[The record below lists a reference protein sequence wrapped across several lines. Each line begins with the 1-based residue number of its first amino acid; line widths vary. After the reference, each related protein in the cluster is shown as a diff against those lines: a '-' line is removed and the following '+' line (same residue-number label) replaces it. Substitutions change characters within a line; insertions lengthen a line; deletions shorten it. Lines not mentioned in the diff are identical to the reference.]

1 MKMNRVIGDA
11 LVTEKKETL
20 RMIFFELEDKRAYDA
35 SRSRE
40 VSSLPF

>member
-11 LVTEKKETL
+11 FVIEKKETL
-20 RMIFFELEDKRAYDA
+20 RMIFFELGAKRAYDV

-40 VSSLPF
+40 VL